1 MTRGALVLTTAV
13 LGSLAP
19 ALGQAQSSAEIDSI
33 LYRAADALG
42 MLRTPREVDRIVTM
56 TFTGTGTKL
65 VNGMPCELTSYHAGV
80 RYPIP
85 DAANALPAPGMR
97 IDYSCAAAGGDS
109 ERHVEVV
116 AERAAWNETAPGVG
130 ATPAPET
137 ARQRLFRAWTLPQG
151 LVKAATAAGDAVTL
165 TSAGENPVLSFPLP
179 APLDDTMVAVTFDP
193 SPFLSHTMPNG
204 TVRDFTHRI
213 ETVRAELDGVAI
225 EIRYA
230 DYRDWNEPDYQSDV
244 LLPGRTTIT
253 YDGGTVLDLTLTGS
267 NTYNPYVVMPIP
279 AEITAAAAGR

>member
-1 MTRGALVLTTAV
+1 MTRGALALPTVVLV
-13 LGSLAP
+13 SLAP
-19 ALGQAQSSAEIDSI
+19 ALGRAQASAEIESI

-42 MLRTPREVDRIVTM
+42 MLRTPGEVDRIVTLL
-56 TFTGTGTKL
+56 FTGTGTKL
-65 VNGMPCELTSYHAGV
+65 VNGAPCELTSYRAGV
-80 RYPIP
+80 RFPIP

-97 IDYSCAAAGGDS
+97 IDYSCATSGEAP

-116 AERAAWNETAPGVG
+116 ADRTAWNETEPGIG

-137 ARQRLFRAWTLPQG
+137 ARERLFRVWTLPQG
-151 LVKAATAAGDAVTL
+151 LIKAAAAAGNAVTL
-165 TSAGENPVLSFPLP
+165 TSADQKPVLSFPLP
-179 APLDDTMVAVTFDP
+179 APLDDTTVAVTFDP
-193 SPFLSHTMPNG
+193 APFLSHTMPNG
-204 TVRDFTHRI
+204 TEREFTHRI
-213 ETVRAELDGVAI
+213 ETVSADLDGIAI

-253 YDGGTVLDLTLTGS
+253 HDGQTVLDLTLTGS

-279 AEITAAAAGR
+279 AGLTAAAAER